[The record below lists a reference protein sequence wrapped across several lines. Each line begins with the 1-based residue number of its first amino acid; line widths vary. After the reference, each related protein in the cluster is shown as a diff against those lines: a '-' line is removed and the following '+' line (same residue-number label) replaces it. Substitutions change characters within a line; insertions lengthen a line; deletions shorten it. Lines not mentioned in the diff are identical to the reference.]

1 MEAGAVTP
9 QERRTPAAKGLDG
22 LGEPPGLG
30 ERRRGSPRA
39 RAEDASEDCRRRPPS
54 PGDAPS
60 SCTVQLQITPS
71 DRLAAGE
78 WWRGACGAQR
88 ERWQVCGLLN
98 LGLLLTI
105 DLRPQV
111 LCCCTCL
118 PGAQRV
124 SSAAGVVRGTGQVLR
139 DRSCTRARA
148 AGHCGNGTVVL
159 GWDER
164 APSRLLR
171 PLRPLMLSACAD
183 GDTEPPHAASSGFRG
198 RCLPQ
203 VRLSDLPGH
212 SSTDWKQSSN
222 DGTSRFWQ

>member
-1 MEAGAVTP
+1 MGSAGGGPRA
-9 QERRTPAAKGLDG
+9 
-22 LGEPPGLG
+22 PGLKTRPRTAATDPPPPAM
-30 ERRRGSPRA
+30 RRQAARCSCRSPRLIDWLLVNGG
-39 RAEDASEDCRRRPPS
+39 AEHAVH
-54 PGDAPS
+54 GGN
-60 SCTVQLQITPS
+60 
-71 DRLAAGE
+71 AG
-78 WWRGACGAQR
+78 RCVGK
-88 ERWQVCGLLN
+88 LN

-148 AGHCGNGTVVL
+148 AGHCVNGTVVL